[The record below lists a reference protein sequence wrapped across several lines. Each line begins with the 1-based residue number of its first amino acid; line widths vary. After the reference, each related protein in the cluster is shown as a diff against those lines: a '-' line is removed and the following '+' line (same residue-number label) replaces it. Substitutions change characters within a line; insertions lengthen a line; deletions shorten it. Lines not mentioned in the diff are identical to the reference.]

1 MMINEFDN
9 FDLMPTIALLGTGL
23 LGEAIG
29 CRLLEQGVTLKI
41 WNRTTEKCEPLLKQ
55 GAALIENLDGA
66 AKGCQ
71 AVITVLRDGPVSG
84 EVIAELGDLDAVCC
98 LPMGTMG
105 ISESRQLEL
114 QVQGQQGAYLE
125 APVLGSKSEALKG
138 TLLVMAGGDAA
149 LFQQQLPLLQLLSA
163 DPKWMG
169 PTGSAAA
176 SKLALNQL
184 IASLTHGYSLA
195 LRLVQASGLE
205 VERFMEVLRPSALY
219 APTVD
224 KKLDRMLSNDFSNPN
239 FSTALLRKD
248 LQLFVREATLAGVN
262 AEALAGLVE
271 LLTLA
276 KGTPLD
282 AGDYSALHAL
292 TAGLAKDH

>member
-1 MMINEFDN
+1 
-9 FDLMPTIALLGTGL
+9 
-23 LGEAIG
+23 
-29 CRLLEQGVTLKI
+29 
-41 WNRTTEKCEPLLKQ
+41 
-55 GAALIENLDGA
+55 
-66 AKGCQ
+66 
-71 AVITVLRDGPVSG
+71 
-84 EVIAELGDLDAVCC
+84 
-98 LPMGTMG
+98 MGTMG

-114 QVQGQQGAYLE
+114 QVRAQRGVYLE
-125 APVLGSKSEALKG
+125 APVLGSKPEALKG
-138 TLLVMAGGDAA
+138 TLLVMAGGDPEV
-149 LFQQQLPLLQLLSA
+149 FEQQLPLLRLLSV

-224 KKLDRMLSNDFSNPN
+224 KKLERMLTHDFTNPN
-239 FSTALLRKD
+239 FSTALMRKD
-248 LQLFVREATLAGVN
+248 LQLFVREAGLAGLN

-271 LLTLA
+271 LLTHA
-276 KGTPLD
+276 EGTPLD
-282 AGDYSALHAL
+282 EADYSALHAL
-292 TAGLAKDH
+292 TAGSGQGT

>member
-1 MMINEFDN
+1 MT
-9 FDLMPTIALLGTGL
+9 TIALLGTGL
-23 LGEAIG
+23 LGGAIG
-29 CRLLEQGVTLKI
+29 RRLLERGVTLKV
-41 WNRTTEKCEPLLKQ
+41 WNRSPDKCESLLLQ
-55 GAALIENLDGA
+55 GAVQIENLAGA

-71 AVITVLRDGPVSG
+71 AVITVLRDGPVSA

-114 QVQGQQGAYLE
+114 QVQAQQGVYLE
-125 APVLGSKSEALKG
+125 APVLGSKPEALKG
-138 TLLVMAGGDAA
+138 TLLVMAGGNAEV
-149 LFQQQLPLLQLLSA
+149 FQQQLPLLRLLSEA
-163 DPKWMG
+163 PKWMG
-169 PTGSAAA
+169 ATGSAAA

-205 VERFMEVLRPSALY
+205 VESFMEVLRPSALY

-224 KKLDRMLSNDFSNPN
+224 KKLERMLTHDFTNPN
-239 FSTALLRKD
+239 FSTALMRKD
-248 LQLFVREATLAGVN
+248 LQLFVREAGLAGLN

-271 LLTLA
+271 LLTRA
-276 KGTPLD
+276 EGTPLD
-282 AGDYSALHAL
+282 AADYSALHAL
-292 TAGLAKDH
+292 TAGSLL

>member
-1 MMINEFDN
+1 MINEFDN

>member
-1 MMINEFDN
+1 MVFDSM
-9 FDLMPTIALLGTGL
+9 LTIALLGTGL

-29 CRLLEQGVTLKI
+29 RRLLEQGVTLKV
-41 WNRTTEKCEPLLKQ
+41 WNRTAAKCQPLVEQ
-55 GAALIENLDGA
+55 GAVLIKNLAGA
-66 AKGCQ
+66 AKGCH
-71 AVITVLRDGPVSG
+71 AVITVLRDGPVSA

-114 QVQGQQGAYLE
+114 QVQAQQGAYLE
-125 APVLGSKSEALKG
+125 APVLGSKPEARKG
-138 TLLVMAGGDAA
+138 TLLVMAGGDAGV
-149 LFQQQLPLLQLLSA
+149 FEQQLPLLRLLSV

-224 KKLDRMLSNDFSNPN
+224 KKLDRMLSHDFSNPN

-248 LQLFVREATLAGVN
+248 LQLFVREAALSGVN
-262 AEALAGLVE
+262 AAALAGLVE
-271 LLTLA
+271 LLVRA
-276 KGTPLD
+276 EGTPLD

-292 TAGLAKDH
+292 TGGSVEES

>member
-1 MMINEFDN
+1 MT
-9 FDLMPTIALLGTGL
+9 TIALLGTGL

-29 CRLLEQGVTLKI
+29 CRLLHRGVTLRV
-41 WNRTTEKCEPLLKQ
+41 WNRSAEKCEPLLKQ
-55 GAALIENLDGA
+55 GAALIENLAGA

-71 AVITVLRDGPVSG
+71 AVITVLRDGPVSA
-84 EVIAELGDLDAVCC
+84 EVIAQLGDLDAVCC

-114 QVQGQQGAYLE
+114 QVQAQQGVYLE
-125 APVLGSKSEALKG
+125 APVLGSKPEALKG
-138 TLLVMAGGDAA
+138 TLLVMAGGSAEV
-149 LFQQQLPLLQLLSA
+149 LQQQLPLLRLLSEA
-163 DPKWMG
+163 PKWMG
-169 PTGSAAA
+169 ATGSAAA

-205 VERFMEVLRPSALY
+205 VESFMEVLRPSALY

-224 KKLDRMLSNDFSNPN
+224 KKLERMLTHDFTNPN
-239 FSTALLRKD
+239 FSTALMRKD
-248 LQLFVREATLAGVN
+248 LQLFVREAGLAGLN

-271 LLTLA
+271 LLTRA
-276 KGTPLD
+276 EGTPLD
-282 AGDYSALHAL
+282 AADYSALHAL
-292 TAGLAKDH
+292 TAGSLL

>member
-1 MMINEFDN
+1 MVFDSM
-9 FDLMPTIALLGTGL
+9 LTIALLGTGL

-29 CRLLEQGVTLKI
+29 RRLLEQGVTLKV
-41 WNRTTEKCEPLLKQ
+41 WNRTAAKCQPLVEQ
-55 GAALIENLDGA
+55 GAVLIKNLAGA
-66 AKGCQ
+66 AKGCH
-71 AVITVLRDGPVSG
+71 AVITVLRDGPVSA
-84 EVIAELGDLDAVCC
+84 EVIAELGDLDTVCC

-114 QVQGQQGAYLE
+114 QVQAQQGAYLE
-125 APVLGSKSEALKG
+125 APVLGSKPEARKG

-149 LFQQQLPLLQLLSA
+149 VFEQQLPLLRLLSV

-224 KKLDRMLSNDFSNPN
+224 KKLDRMLSHDFSNPN

-248 LQLFVREATLAGVN
+248 LQLFVREAALSGVN
-262 AEALAGLVE
+262 AAALAGLVE
-271 LLTLA
+271 LLERA
-276 KGTPLD
+276 EGTPLD

-292 TAGLAKDH
+292 TGGSVEES

>member
-1 MMINEFDN
+1 M
-9 FDLMPTIALLGTGL
+9 
-23 LGEAIG
+23 
-29 CRLLEQGVTLKI
+29 
-41 WNRTTEKCEPLLKQ
+41 
-55 GAALIENLDGA
+55 
-66 AKGCQ
+66 
-71 AVITVLRDGPVSG
+71 
-84 EVIAELGDLDAVCC
+84 
-98 LPMGTMG
+98 
-105 ISESRQLEL
+105 
-114 QVQGQQGAYLE
+114 QGQQGSYLE
-125 APVLGSKSEALKG
+125 APVLGSRPEALEG

-149 LFQQQLPLLQLLSA
+149 VFEQQLPLLRLLSA

-224 KKLDRMLSNDFSNPN
+224 KKLDRMLSHDFSNPN
-239 FSTALLRKD
+239 FSMALLRKD
-248 LQLFVREATLAGVN
+248 LQLFVREAALSGVN
-262 AEALAGLVE
+262 AAALAGLVE
-271 LLTLA
+271 LLERA
-276 KGTPLD
+276 EGTPLD

-292 TAGLAKDH
+292 TGGSVEES

>member
-1 MMINEFDN
+1 MI
-9 FDLMPTIALLGTGL
+9 LTIALLGTGL

-29 CRLLEQGVTLKI
+29 RRLLQQGVTLKV
-41 WNRTTEKCEPLLKQ
+41 WNRTAAKCQPLVEQ
-55 GAALIENLDGA
+55 GAVLIKNLAGA
-66 AKGCQ
+66 AKGCH
-71 AVITVLRDGPVSG
+71 AVITVLRDGPVSA

-114 QVQGQQGAYLE
+114 QVQAQQGAYLE
-125 APVLGSKSEALKG
+125 APVLGSKPEARKG
-138 TLLVMAGGDAA
+138 TLLVMAGGDAVV
-149 LFQQQLPLLQLLSA
+149 FEQQLPLLRLLSV

-224 KKLDRMLSNDFSNPN
+224 KKLDRMLSHDFSNPN

-248 LQLFVREATLAGVN
+248 LQLFVREAALSGVN
-262 AEALAGLVE
+262 AAALAGLVE
-271 LLTLA
+271 LLVRA
-276 KGTPLD
+276 EGTPLD

-292 TAGLAKDH
+292 TGGSVEES

>member
-1 MMINEFDN
+1 MINEFDN

-271 LLTLA
+271 LLTRA
-276 KGTPLD
+276 QGTALD

>member
-1 MMINEFDN
+1 MVFDSM
-9 FDLMPTIALLGTGL
+9 LTIALLGTGL
-23 LGEAIG
+23 LGEAISR
-29 CRLLEQGVTLKI
+29 RLLEQGVTLKV
-41 WNRTTEKCEPLLKQ
+41 WNRTAAKCEPLVEQ
-55 GAALIENLDGA
+55 GAVLIENLAGA
-66 AKGCQ
+66 AKGCH
-71 AVITVLRDGPVSG
+71 AVITVLRDGPVSA

-114 QVQGQQGAYLE
+114 QVRAQQGVYLE
-125 APVLGSKSEALKG
+125 APVLGSKPEARKG
-138 TLLVMAGGDAA
+138 TLLVMAGGDVAV
-149 LFQQQLPLLQLLSA
+149 FEQQLPLLRLLSV

-169 PTGSAAA
+169 PTSSASA

-224 KKLDRMLSNDFSNPN
+224 KKLDRMLSHDFSNPN

-248 LQLFVREATLAGVN
+248 LQLFVREAAISGVN

-271 LLTLA
+271 LLVRA
-276 KGTPLD
+276 EGTPLD

-292 TAGLAKDH
+292 TGDSVEES